1 MQKSYDED
9 KARLEEK
16 ELMAIKLE
24 EEKEILSKIMDG
36 YKDLA
41 ENGFV
46 DKISFV

>member
-1 MQKSYDED
+1 MQKAYEED
-9 KARLEEK
+9 RARLEEK
-16 ELMAIKLE
+16 ELMTVKIE
-24 EEKEILSKIMDG
+24 EEKEILFQIKDG